1 MSKADDC
8 LMIGSYDCGL
18 NSELFLHTY
27 INQLFFCLR
36 QESVHVC
43 EPQTGLYNRDFTI
56 YMSVYMLVC
65 WYVGMLVCWYVGMLV
80 CWFVYKK
87 YVCQNA

>member
-1 MSKADDC
+1 MNKANDC
-8 LMIGSYDCGL
+8 LMIGSYDCSL
-18 NSELFLHTY
+18 NGELFLHTD

-36 QESVHVC
+36 QICRKQLHFEFESVHVC
-43 EPQTGLYNRDFTI
+43 EPYTGLFNQDFTI
-56 YMSVYMLVC
+56 YMLVC
-65 WYVGMLVCWYVGMLV
+65 MSV